1 MWCWCRVGGLGEGEG
16 GGWAHSC
23 YNMEMAGIGWVGRG
37 GVCEAVEIQKGSES
51 IEGNDIHDMNWMGG
65 YLISKV
71 KTLACNAK
79 AS

>member
-1 MWCWCRVGGLGEGEG
+1 
-16 GGWAHSC
+16 
-23 YNMEMAGIGWVGRG
+23 MEMAGIGWVGRG

-65 YLISKV
+65 YLTSKV